1 MNSKIRV
8 LVFAIAVVGMGIS
21 MPSCPG
27 QDAMQKQIDSL
38 TQSNADLKRQ
48 VAAMDTTVK
57 STATDMGQAKQ
68 LLEQMT
74 NAIQAQKTS
83 VMNLETSIKDVQ
95 TQMTAIQAAGYKPG
109 RDIYLALDSAA
120 SEFTDGEGSYKFEG
134 KKISSKELVAVY
146 SQWAQSYPIISIED
160 GLSEHD
166 WNGWGLITQALGDRC
181 QLVGDDLFVTNPI
194 FLKKGIEQKVCNS
207 ILIKLNQIG
216 TVTETLETM
225 KMAAQAGYTQIAS
238 HRSGETEDTFIAELA
253 VGTDC
258 GQIKTGSASRT
269 DRIAKYNQL
278 LRIEEQLGS
287 AGTFAGLQAFPR
299 LQAR

>member
-95 TQMTAIQAAGYKPG
+95 TQMTAIQAALPKP
-109 RDIYLALDSAA
+109 
-120 SEFTDGEGSYKFEG
+120 
-134 KKISSKELVAVY
+134 
-146 SQWAQSYPIISIED
+146 
-160 GLSEHD
+160 
-166 WNGWGLITQALGDRC
+166 
-181 QLVGDDLFVTNPI
+181 
-194 FLKKGIEQKVCNS
+194 KKGRK
-207 ILIKLNQIG
+207 K
-216 TVTETLETM
+216 
-225 KMAAQAGYTQIAS
+225 
-238 HRSGETEDTFIAELA
+238 
-253 VGTDC
+253 
-258 GQIKTGSASRT
+258 
-269 DRIAKYNQL
+269 
-278 LRIEEQLGS
+278 
-287 AGTFAGLQAFPR
+287 
-299 LQAR
+299 